1 MEVQL
6 QNQGVG
12 MFITLIG
19 TARQPPP
26 PESRPTFPSPRV
38 NEKRDYGLAWKFLIS
53 LFCLKVRTFI
63 NLVKR

>member
-1 MEVQL
+1 
-6 QNQGVG
+6 